1 MSLFDEGDTPEAQ
14 RPEPRPKRLAEL
26 SLRMHSANWNEG
38 NGVVRLLAEA
48 TTAFEDATAGDGV
61 QVGFFLNGRHVA
73 DVASDEYGMALLD
86 DNLAAELFQDGNNEL
101 VVRVKVSP
109 ARRARCFRWRSRSP
123 GCQRRHPKD
132 AAWKSCRS
140 KSTVL
145 YRILG
150 RAQSGYMPRQRLFL
164 KVAQFLKVPRWHF
177 F

>member
-1 MSLFDEGDTPEAQ
+1 M
-14 RPEPRPKRLAEL
+14 R
-26 SLRMHSANWNEG
+26 SANWNEG

-61 QVGFFLNGRHVA
+61 QVGFFLNGRRVA

-109 ARRARCFRWRSRSP
+109 ARRARCFRWKPKPRLP
-123 GCQRRHPKD
+123 ATTPQRCRLE
-132 AAWKSCRS
+132 SCRS

-177 F
+177 FGTENLWRM